1 MSIFKKIKDQKITIK
16 YLDEDE
22 IAQID
27 TEKIIE
33 YKVLVVGDHLV
44 GKSSLCLRF
53 SKNEF
58 NLEIKPTKENECYVK
73 ILKLFDI
80 TIKLYLIDTTNDLKK
95 MIKNNN
101 LFEDVKGIIVVYDI
115 TKIKSFEN
123 CKSWINEIRQNV
135 NESIPFMLIGN
146 KKDLKFLR
154 NIDYEEA
161 YEKANHKFN
170 CDFKET
176 SCIDLE
182 NVKDCIKLFVA
193 RIFYTNLNENEKQHY
208 KVLFSDKGNDE
219 GKEKEKKIENNEKDK
234 KEENK
239 IENNEKEK
247 IEENKIKNEEK
258 DRNKDNKI
266 DKNEKDKNEDNKIE
280 NEEKDKKED
289 NKQE

>member
-1 MSIFKKIKDQKITIK
+1 
-16 YLDEDE
+16 
-22 IAQID
+22 
-27 TEKIIE
+27 
-33 YKVLVVGDHLV
+33 
-44 GKSSLCLRF
+44 
-53 SKNEF
+53 
-58 NLEIKPTKENECYVK
+58 
-73 ILKLFDI
+73 
-80 TIKLYLIDTTNDLKK
+80 

-176 SCIDLE
+176 SCIELE

-193 RIFYTNLNENEKQHY
+193 RIFYNNLNESEKQHY